1 MGHKWGMTWGVN
13 SVKLC
18 GNSEEQGSTDSIPG
32 QLAQE
37 RGGGGGV
44 DTKQAGEDSSVGAED
59 PGLEHP
65 GVYHVLWL
73 GCRGRDQSNSGDP
86 RRRMGADS

>member
-37 RGGGGGV
+37 RGGGGGW
-44 DTKQAGEDSSVGAED
+44 TQSKQERTAQWEQRTQV
-59 PGLEHP
+59 
-65 GVYHVLWL
+65 
-73 GCRGRDQSNSGDP
+73 
-86 RRRMGADS
+86 